1 MFPTIHIREHSGDRS
16 ISHSEKQSPAH
27 FSLDS
32 VNSATPRVYRFARKT
47 PLIHSPALSEF
58 LGTEVRLKLEN
69 LQDSGSFKIRGASNM
84 ILKQVEQTAVSG
96 LITVSSGNHGRA
108 VAFVAKRLGLPALV
122 CVTHMVPEVKLTAMK
137 ALGADVRITGKDQ
150 NEAEDEALRLAA
162 KLGYLFVP
170 PFDDLDIIAGQ
181 GTIGLEILE
190 QWTEAET
197 VVVPLSGGGLMG
209 GIAAT
214 MKQHRPDVKM
224 IGATCC
230 HSAAMLESI
239 KAGKPVFSE
248 ERPSL
253 ADALPGPIA
262 LDNKHSFRLCNAY
275 VDAIVQVSEENIAE
289 GMRFALHSEKQVLE
303 GGAAI
308 GIAGLLS
315 GDIKEV
321 ENVVVVCTGN
331 NVNVEKLIAL

>member
-1 MFPTIHIREHSGDRS
+1 LE
-16 ISHSEKQSPAH
+16 
-27 FSLDS
+27 S
-32 VNSATPRVYRFARKT
+32 VNSATHRVYQFARKT
-47 PLIHSPALSEF
+47 PLIRSQALSEL

-84 ILKQVEQTAVSG
+84 ILRQLEQKAVPG

-108 VAFVAKRLGLPALV
+108 VAFVAKSLGLSALV
-122 CVTHMVPEVKLTAMK
+122 CVTHMVPEVKLAAIK
-137 ALGADVRITGKDQ
+137 VLGAEVRITGEDQ
-150 NEAEDEALRLAA
+150 NEAEDEAVRLAA

-181 GTIGLEILE
+181 GTIGLELLE
-190 QWTEAET
+190 QWPETQT

-214 MKQHRPDVKM
+214 MKQHLPGVRM

-239 KAGKPVFSE
+239 KAGKPVFIE

-262 LDNKHSFRLCNAY
+262 LDNKHSFRLCSSY
-275 VDAIVQVSEENIAE
+275 VDEVVQVSEENIAA
-289 GMRFALHSEKQVLE
+289 GMRFALHTERQVLE

-308 GIAGLLS
+308 GIAGLLC
-315 GDIKEV
+315 GEIKDV
-321 ENVVVVCTGN
+321 GNIVVVCTGN
-331 NVNVEKLIAL
+331 NVNIDKLIAL